1 MTIAF
6 ARISSSG
13 TLRADTTVHVFGPKY
28 DPNTHHAEASGG
40 SGGPGASAS
49 GSGNGNGNG
58 IIPANAKYVT
68 TVRGGSGL
76 KLFLMMGREIE
87 PIDSVPAGNVFGIA
101 GLEKFILSTA
111 TISTL
116 PRVVPFRGM
125 TFQVRIDIHAYLY
138 FFPSVEISKLGI
150 KHSKSPLNLR
160 EFQSSISDI
169 FQDKQCEI

>member
-1 MTIAF
+1 
-6 ARISSSG
+6 
-13 TLRADTTVHVFGPKY
+13 
-28 DPNTHHAEASGG
+28 
-40 SGGPGASAS
+40 
-49 GSGNGNGNG
+49 
-58 IIPANAKYVT
+58 VT

-125 TFQVRIDIHAYLY
+125 TFQVRISPFFVSLY
-138 FFPSVEISKLGI
+138 VMSKLGI
-150 KHSKSPLNLR
+150 KRSHSLQTIAG
-160 EFQSSISDI
+160 EIVSSISKTYPSLDSKCSL
-169 FQDKQCEI
+169 FTTLPFAPYCSSLPTHK